1 MAKLDKEWL
10 TSNLYDFEED
20 SDKNLIIV
28 KNEPNSKI
36 KITKETLPD
45 NSITKYLMSK
55 LKNEKNI

>member
-20 SDKNLIIV
+20 SEKNLIII

>member
-20 SDKNLIIV
+20 NDKNLIIV
-28 KNEPNSKI
+28 KNEPHSKI

-45 NSITKYLMSK
+45 NSLTKHLLSK
-55 LKNEKNI
+55 LKSEKNI